1 LRLPG
6 WTYALDGR
14 LLGAPGF
21 EGVERWSRE
30 ENCLPEFKVEEW
42 GALVFVNLHA
52 KAAPLAETLED
63 IPRTRGRARMAVDAS
78 RGAQGLE
85 SGARAQGRDTV
96 RAAVNPISQDGVM
109 ISQDGLMEDVFQHI
123 RFRIEDRVGR
133 VTFARPPLN
142 IFTIA
147 MMREV
152 EQALT
157 ECMGRRDVVAVVFD
171 AVAGS
176 RAFSAGVSVE
186 EHQPETVYQMLE
198 SFHNVFRTLEQM
210 AKPALAVVDGAA
222 LGGGCELVAGCDIVI
237 SASGAR
243 YGQPEI
249 KLGVFPP
256 VAAVLLP
263 RVIGERRARELLL
276 TGELFDAREAL
287 RLGLVSHV
295 VESDRLEAKLQE
307 ILSRL
312 RELSAPALEMT
323 RRALDAGRGRP
334 FLEALARVEDLYLNE
349 LMKTEDAH
357 EGVKA
362 FMEKRKP
369 DWRNR

>member
-1 LRLPG
+1 MADF
-6 WTYALDGR
+6 Y
-14 LLGAPGF
+14 
-21 EGVERWSRE
+21 EHI
-30 ENCLPEFKVEEW
+30 EFRV
-42 GALVFVNLHA
+42 
-52 KAAPLAETLED
+52 
-63 IPRTRGRARMAVDAS
+63 
-78 RGAQGLE
+78 
-85 SGARAQGRDTV
+85 
-96 RAAVNPISQDGVM
+96 
-109 ISQDGLMEDVFQHI
+109 
-123 RFRIEDRVGR
+123 EDRVGR
-133 VTFARPPLN
+133 ITFARPPLN

-152 EQALT
+152 ERALT
-157 ECMGRRDVVAVVFD
+157 DCMGARDMVAVVFD
-171 AVAGS
+171 AAKGS

-198 SFHNVFRTLEQM
+198 SFHGVFRTMELL
-210 AKPALAVVDGAA
+210 AKPTVAVVEGAA

-237 SASGAR
+237 SAAR
-243 YGQPEI
+243 AKFGQPEI

-276 TGELFDAREAL
+276 TGEIFEAREAL
-287 RLGLVSHV
+287 RLGLVNHI
-295 VESDRLEAKLQE
+295 VEADRLEAKLQE

-323 RRALDAGRGRP
+323 RRALDAARGRP
-334 FLEALARVEDLYLNE
+334 FLEALDRAEDIYLNE